1 MDYKIGTA
9 RPEDW
14 ARLRELRL
22 DALRDPVARVA
33 FIETYEDG
41 LERSEESWRRRATP
55 ITEGGAST
63 TVFAADADGSW
74 VAMLALL
81 DETADG
87 TVPPQLHIVGVYTRP
102 EYRGTGLAEELFR
115 TAVNWAWDNT
125 GAERVRLWVHG
136 DNPRARAF
144 YARLGF
150 TPTGQT
156 MAFPPRPDET
166 EYELAM
172 ERPQS

>member
-1 MDYKIGTA
+1 G
-9 RPEDW
+9 
-14 ARLRELRL
+14 
-22 DALRDPVARVA
+22 
-33 FIETYEDG
+33 
-41 LERSEESWRRRATP
+41 ATP
-55 ITEGGAST
+55 PALVACTSCTPSSSDKTPVRPQQHALSI
-63 TVFAADADGSW
+63 
-74 VAMLALL
+74 AMLALL